1 MKKSKE
7 AKTTGTTVTQQH
19 KTPSPGTVNGKVKG
33 DSKSKEKEEKIREM
47 ERAERERLVL
57 WRAPLKTLR
66 YFTAE
71 SFILL
76 YSLGER
82 YEYVIYIEIFNAQN
96 LELNIG
102 PTDWIMK
109 CPSVCLSPHIGI
121 LLGYTLVEY
130 FALYSF

>member
-1 MKKSKE
+1 MGGVYIHKGLISISYFHEQIKRLLSAQKQTMKKAKE
-7 AKTTGTTVTQQH
+7 PKTTGSTVTQQH

-82 YEYVIYIEIFNAQN
+82 YEHVIYREIFNAQN
-96 LELNIG
+96 LGLNI
-102 PTDWIMK
+102 
-109 CPSVCLSPHIGI
+109 
-121 LLGYTLVEY
+121 YT
-130 FALYSF
+130 

>member
-1 MKKSKE
+1 MGGAYIHEGLISISCSHEQIKRLLSAQKQTMKKAKE
-7 AKTTGTTVTQQH
+7 PKTTGTTVTQQQ

-33 DSKSKEKEEKIREM
+33 DNKSKEKEEKIREM
-47 ERAERERLVL
+47 ERADRERLVL

-82 YEYVIYIEIFNAQN
+82 YVNVMHANQ
-96 LELNIG
+96 
-102 PTDWIMK
+102 
-109 CPSVCLSPHIGI
+109 SP
-121 LLGYTLVEY
+121 V
-130 FALYSF
+130 